1 MSFGT
6 APTLGVGERAA
17 QAGRVALGQVL
28 VGLAAL
34 GWETGYRNDP
44 LKGSMAEEDGN
55 YSHQVGRTPG
65 CIEVPVGVV
74 GNTAGGV
81 LVEDSLA
88 GDTLAG
94 DNPAEGSLVADTLAV
109 GNPAQEDTL
118 VEHSQAVA
126 VGNLAGDI
134 LVEDSLVA
142 GHGSGEDYR
151 SEDVPF

>member
-1 MSFGT
+1 M
-6 APTLGVGERAA
+6 RAA

-28 VGLAAL
+28 VGLVAL
-34 GWETGYRNDP
+34 GRETGYRNDP

-55 YSHQVGRTPG
+55 YFPQVGRTPG
-65 CIEVPVGVV
+65 CTEAPVGAV
-74 GNTAGGV
+74 GNAVEDV
-81 LVEDSLA
+81 LVEGSRVV
-88 GDTLAG
+88 GTLAG
-94 DNPAEGSLVADTLAV
+94 DSPAEGILVADNLAG

-134 LVEDSLVA
+134 LVEGSLVA

-151 SEDVPF
+151 NEDVPF